1 MKMKGKIMPIIV
13 CCSLLFATSCAT
25 MFSGSKQKVTFKS
38 NVDGT
43 VYQNLK
49 EIGKTNQVIKL
60 NKCDF
65 SKLYTIKSNGCPDK
79 QFELSVRS
87 NHLYLLNILNLT
99 ILGGIDASKCSG
111 IKTDKVIEVNLDCG
125 KK

>member
-1 MKMKGKIMPIIV
+1 MPIV
-13 CCSLLFATSCAT
+13 ACCSLLFATSCAT

-60 NKCDF
+60 DKCDF
-65 SKLYTIKSNGCPDK
+65 TKLYTIKASGCPDK
-79 QFELSVRS
+79 QFELPVRS
-87 NHLYLLNILNLT
+87 NHLYLLNVLNLT
-99 ILGGIDASKCSG
+99 ILGGIDASNCAG
-111 IKTDKVIEVNLDCG
+111 TKTDKVIEVNLDCG
-125 KK
+125 GKK

>member
-1 MKMKGKIMPIIV
+1 MKKKISVSVLCLALVLM
-13 CCSLLFATSCAT
+13 TSCAT
-25 MFSGSKQKVTFKS
+25 MFSGGKQKVTFKS
-38 NVDGT
+38 NVNGT

-49 EIGKTNQVIKL
+49 EIGKTNEAIKL

-65 SKLYTIKSNGCPDK
+65 DKLYTIKSEGCPDK
-79 QFELSVRS
+79 QFELTVKS

-99 ILGGIDASKCSG
+99 ILGGIDASNCAG
-111 IKTDKVIEVNLDCG
+111 IKTDKVIEINLDCKG